1 MKSYPLTLTF
11 KLFAFAPQ
19 ISVIESGESLLFY
32 VKQKLFKL
40 KEDITIFA
48 DEKQSMPMY
57 SIKADRIIDFSARYH
72 FTDINSGANLG
83 SVKRRG
89 MRSIWRAHYD
99 IYEENNETPVMTIR
113 EKNPWIKV
121 LDGLFSEIPI
131 LGMFTGFV
139 FNPEYIVSRSDE
151 TIVMRLEKI
160 PTFLSRVF
168 TIKQIDQLNDPEEL
182 RVLLSLVMMLLLE
195 RLRG

>member
-1 MKSYPLTLTF
+1 
-11 KLFAFAPQ
+11 LFAFAPQ
-19 ISVIESGESLLFY
+19 ISVADSTEKLLFY

-48 DEKQSMPMY
+48 DEKQSLPIY
-57 SIKADRIIDFSARYH
+57 SIKADRIIDFSAAYH
-72 FTDINSGANLG
+72 FTDLNNSANLG

-99 IYEENNETPVMTIR
+99 IFAENNETPVMTIR

-121 LDGLFSEIPI
+121 LDGFFGEIPI
-131 LGMFTGFV
+131 IGMFTGFV
-139 FNPEYIVSRSDE
+139 FNPEYIVSRPDG
-151 TIVMRLEKI
+151 TVVMRLEKI

-168 TIKQIDQLNDPEEL
+168 TIKQIDQLNDTEEL